1 MQSLKIG
8 YAKISLLADFP
19 ALVSR
24 LSGRHPSK
32 LTISSR
38 GISYGRRESSGVFGS
53 KFVRE
58 ENLNLVPIHW
68 DSGHGVEEISAL
80 LQRQS
85 VALIKLAPG
94 DTEGHELRRM
104 VGQLGTAET
113 HDQFGRIVWDIRF
126 NATAAARGATAS
138 LTMEPLPFHTDGA
151 FQNPSPRFLAQYV
164 VREDRFGGGETL
176 LVDAASVL
184 SRLSADTLG
193 VLRSQH
199 FRFWA
204 PAEYVTGAPYH
215 DAPIVFGDGLLRY
228 RRAIIDEA
236 IGENTQLLLDQFDAA
251 IAAVEP
257 MRLPLSSGDVLLLDN
272 ARFLHARSKV
282 LDPER
287 HLLRIRFSRYEQ

>member
-1 MQSLKIG
+1 MAGEGIG
-8 YAKISLLADFP
+8 
-19 ALVSR
+19 
-24 LSGRHPSK
+24 
-32 LTISSR
+32 
-38 GISYGRRESSGVFGS
+38 RED
-53 KFVRE
+53 
-58 ENLNLVPIHW
+58 NLNLFPIHW
-68 DSGHGVEEISAL
+68 DDDHRVEEIGEL
-80 LQRQS
+80 LQREG

-94 DTEGHELRRM
+94 DTEGNELRRI
-104 VGQLGTAET
+104 VGQLGTAEK
-113 HDQFGRIVWDIRF
+113 HDQFGRLVWDIRF
-126 NATAAARGATAS
+126 DATAAARGGTAS

-184 SRLSADTLG
+184 DRLSADTLG
-193 VLRSQH
+193 ILRSQH

-204 PAEYVTGAPYH
+204 PAEYVTGTPYH
-215 DAPIVFGDGLLRY
+215 DAPILFGDGLLRY

-236 IGENTQLLLDQFDAA
+236 VGDHTKRVLDQFDAA

-257 MRLPLSSGDVLLLDN
+257 LRLQLCSGDALILDN

-287 HLLRIRFSRYEQ
+287 HLLRIRFSRHAAPRESAPRL

>member
-1 MQSLKIG
+1 MPKVIGSLHG
-8 YAKISLLADFP
+8 
-19 ALVSR
+19 
-24 LSGRHPSK
+24 
-32 LTISSR
+32 
-38 GISYGRRESSGVFGS
+38 
-53 KFVRE
+53 RE

-68 DSGHGVEEISAL
+68 DNGQRVDEISEL

-85 VALIKLAPG
+85 VALIKVAPG
-94 DTEGHELRRM
+94 ATEGNELRRI
-104 VGQLGTAET
+104 VAQLGTAEQ

-126 NATAAARGATAS
+126 NATAAQRGATAS

-184 SRLSADTLG
+184 RRLSAETLDR
-193 VLRSQH
+193 LRSQQ

-215 DAPIVFGDGLLRY
+215 DAPILFGDGLLRY

-236 IGENTQLLLDQFDAA
+236 FGENTKLLLDQFDAA
-251 IAAVEP
+251 LAAVEP
-257 MRLPLSSGDVLLLDN
+257 MRLQLCSGDALILDN
-272 ARFLHARSKV
+272 ARFLHGRSKV

-287 HLLRIRFSRYEQ
+287 HLLRIRFSR